1 MNTHNKLTI
10 IYFITAFLVGII
22 LFALNILVGSVHI
35 PLREALQV
43 IFNKDNSSALH
54 VIIFDY
60 RFPQAVTALLSGAA
74 LAVAGLMM
82 QTLFRNPLADP
93 SILGISSG
101 AGLGVASVILVSGS
115 LAVIPHW
122 TALTITSSAFF
133 GAVVV
138 LAVITLLSRRL
149 NSMVMLI
156 IIGIMIAYL
165 TGAIT
170 DILKY
175 FSRKEEIHAF
185 VIWGLGDFSAV
196 GTSNLDFYTVTII
209 AGLLCGMLLSKTLN
223 MLIIGESYAENLGL
237 NIRRATALTIA
248 VSGFLTAVVTA
259 FCGPIAFLGL
269 AVPHLAR
276 FIFHSSNHIILTPAS
291 ALIGSDLALACNLIA
306 RLPGLEETLPINAV
320 TALIGAPIVIYVI
333 FRYRK

>member
-1 MNTHNKLTI
+1 MKAYNKLTI
-10 IYFITAFLVGII
+10 TYLITIFFIGVI
-22 LFALNILVGSVHI
+22 LFALNILVGSVRI

-43 IFNKDNSSALH
+43 VFGDGTDSALH

-60 RFPQAVTALLSGAA
+60 RLPQAVTALLSGAA

-115 LAVIPHW
+115 LAVIPRW
-122 TALTITSSAFF
+122 TALTMTGSAFI
-133 GAVVV
+133 GAIAV
-138 LAVITLLSRRL
+138 LTIITLLSRRL
-149 NSMVMLI
+149 NSMVTLI

-170 DILKY
+170 DVMKY

-196 GTSNLDFYTVTII
+196 GASNLGFYAIATT

-237 NIRRATALTIA
+237 NIRRATAFTIA

-276 FIFHSSNHIILTPAS
+276 FIFHSSDHILLTPAS
-291 ALIGSDLALACNLIA
+291 ALIGADLALACNLIA
-306 RLPGLEETLPINAV
+306 RMPGLEETLPINAV
-320 TALIGAPIVIYVI
+320 TALVGAPIVIYVI